1 MNNEPSLRSITAEF
15 QNILLKTQKDLKAR
29 DERFKKHKNAHEMTK
44 REYQTLYRENLELTK
59 KLEQYENYYRNQ
71 QKQKTKRNQ
80 DLLQQQQKELDAYR
94 QRENKKKK

>member
-1 MNNEPSLRSITAEF
+1 
-15 QNILLKTQKDLKAR
+15 
-29 DERFKKHKNAHEMTK
+29 MTK
-44 REYQTLYRENLELTK
+44 REYQTLYRENLELKK